1 MTNAVK
7 QLFHQLDRD
16 HLKIHNFI
24 IFGKHL
30 LRVSRPFRQ
39 ILELKYKKRKP
50 MSYFGVLVRFIALS
64 IQKFLKSY
72 QKTSSN

>member
-7 QLFHQLDRD
+7 QLFHQLDRN

-30 LRVSRPFRQ
+30 LRVSRTFRQ
-39 ILELKYKKRKP
+39 ILELKYKRKP
-50 MSYFGVLVRFIALS
+50 MSYFGVFGSLYS
-64 IQKFLKSY
+64 P
-72 QKTSSN
+72 

>member
-7 QLFHQLDRD
+7 QLFHQIDRN

-30 LRVSRPFRQ
+30 LRVSRTFRQ
-39 ILELKYKKRKP
+39 TGYKKRKP

-72 QKTSSN
+72 QNTSSN

>member
-7 QLFHQLDRD
+7 QLFHQIDRN

-30 LRVSRPFRQ
+30 LRVSRPIRKTGVEIQ
-39 ILELKYKKRKP
+39 EKKTNVLFWC
-50 MSYFGVLVRFIALS
+50 FG
-64 IQKFLKSY
+64 
-72 QKTSSN
+72 

>member
-7 QLFHQLDRD
+7 QLFHQIDRN

-39 ILELKYKKRKP
+39 TGVEIQEKKTNVLFWC
-50 MSYFGVLVRFIALS
+50 FGSL
-64 IQKFLKSY
+64 Y
-72 QKTSSN
+72 GP

>member
-7 QLFHQLDRD
+7 QLFHQIDRN

-39 ILELKYKKRKP
+39 TGVEIQEKKTNVL
-50 MSYFGVLVRFIALS
+50 FGVLVRFIALS

-72 QKTSSN
+72 

>member
-7 QLFHQLDRD
+7 QLFHQIDRN

-39 ILELKYKKRKP
+39 TGVEIQEKKNQCLILV
-50 MSYFGVLVRFIALS
+50 FWFAL
-64 IQKFLKSY
+64 
-72 QKTSSN
+72 